1 MDLRLKF
8 NEDVLNYDKFRPTYT
23 EQIFEDIINYSSM
36 NESKKALEIG
46 IGTGQATLPLLKIG
60 CSVTAVELGGNSAE
74 FVKMKYSDFA
84 KFQVVN
90 TDFES
95 YDDPQNSYDLI
106 YSATAFHWVKQD
118 IGFVKI
124 FDLLKHGG
132 TVALFW
138 NHPFINCE
146 DDQLHLE
153 IRKIYMKYKP
163 SDKIPVAFNEDKC
176 QEYQNALS
184 SYGFVDIVSKLY
196 YKTRTLTGQEYISL
210 LNTYSDHRA
219 LPEDIK
225 VQLEQEISSTIDNF
239 DGKLHIYDTMDLYLA
254 RKP

>member
-23 EQIFEDIINYSSM
+23 EQLFKDITDYSSM
-36 NESKKALEIG
+36 QESKKALEVG
-46 IGTGQATLPLLKIG
+46 IGTGQATLPFLKTG
-60 CSVTAVELGGNSAE
+60 CSVTAVELGGNLAE

-84 KFQVVN
+84 NFQVVH

-95 YDDPQNSYDLI
+95 YDGSPNSFDLI

-118 IGFVKI
+118 IGLMKI
-124 FDLLKHGG
+124 FDLLKQGG

-146 DDQLHLE
+146 NDELHQE

-163 SDKIPVAFNEDKC
+163 SDKMPMAFNADKC

-196 YKTRTLTGQEYISL
+196 YKTRTHTGQEYISL

-219 LPEDIK
+219 MPEDIK
-225 VQLEQEISSTIDNF
+225 VRLEQEISSTIDDF
-239 DGKLHIYDTMDLYLA
+239 GGKLHIHDTMDLYLA